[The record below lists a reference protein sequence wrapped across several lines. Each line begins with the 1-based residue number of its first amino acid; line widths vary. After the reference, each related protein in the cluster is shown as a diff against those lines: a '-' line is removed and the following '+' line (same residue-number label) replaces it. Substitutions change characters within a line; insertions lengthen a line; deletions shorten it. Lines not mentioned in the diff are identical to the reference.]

1 MARMM
6 RHPWWTDE
14 ENPFAELERGVQ
26 RRTGWPRGWGYQTQ
40 AKEWTPAIDMF
51 DKGERLVLRA
61 ELPGVPQ
68 EAIDITLEKG
78 ILTIR
83 GERKAEEE
91 AEGDEWLCCERP
103 SGAFYRAIQLPAD
116 IDVEQITAEHK
127 DGVLT
132 ITLPKLAKKQPQK
145 IAVKVG

>member
-1 MARMM
+1 MMRMM
-6 RHPWWTDE
+6 RNPWWIEE
-14 ENPFAELERGVQ
+14 ENPFTAVERGLQ
-26 RRTGWPRGWGYQTQ
+26 RRTGWPRGWGFQ
-40 AKEWTPAIDMF
+40 AQSKEWTPAIDMF
-51 DKGERLVLRA
+51 DKGDRLVVRA

-68 EAIDITLEKG
+68 KEIDITLEKG

-83 GERKAEEE
+83 GERKVDAE

-103 SGAFYRAIQLPAD
+103 TGTFYRAIQLPAD
-116 IDVEQITAEHK
+116 IDVEQVAAEHK

-132 ITLPKLAKKQPQK
+132 INLPKLVQKQPQK